1 MKSKDKEMFQELAHF
16 RHKLRKFLRFSEDA
30 ARACGI
36 TPQQHQLMLGIAGF
50 TGPGSATI
58 SEIADF
64 LQEKHNSVVGLVDRA
79 AQSNLVRRAEHA
91 EDRRVVVVS
100 LTERGE
106 EILRT
111 LSLLHH
117 DEAKR
122 LRSDFWGEGHEP
134 GRERTSRQGR
144 EHSRNGEHAT
154 N

>member
-1 MKSKDKEMFQELAHF
+1 MKAKNKAMFHELAHF

-50 TGPGSATI
+50 KGHGRATI
-58 SEIADF
+58 SEIAEY

-79 AQSNLVRRAEHA
+79 EQSGLVQRAEDA

-100 LTERGE
+100 LTMRGE

-111 LSLLHH
+111 ISLLHH
-117 DEAKR
+117 DEVNR
-122 LRSDFWGEGHEP
+122 IRREFTGGQGEHQGERAGSR
-134 GRERTSRQGR
+134 GREQSRSVQN
-144 EHSRNGEHAT
+144 SAN
-154 N
+154 